1 MRTIVLITVGVAIA
15 VLLVLGCPTKPETPA
30 PPQQPI
36 PQPAPKLSGL
46 PIEMTVKQRT
56 TTVLPGSGGAVSV
69 TIDDITRGQVMVSLA
84 AKDGAV
90 LLGPTS
96 LTAGKSA
103 EFKLGD
109 ESYFVL
115 LEALDN
121 ELVGEDSATLVFS
134 DTLPTDEAPP
144 KVTASEAEQEPDA
157 ELEAAKIEQLIEH
170 VGSLEGAVFIRNGE
184 EHTPTEAAAH
194 LRRKWEAA
202 GGRITSAQQFIEQ
215 LASKS
220 SVSGETYRIRL
231 ADGTETTSGEYLRT
245 RLAEMDEQP

>member
-1 MRTIVLITVGVAIA
+1 MRTIVLITVGVALA

-30 PPQQPI
+30 PQQQPV
-36 PQPAPKLSGL
+36 PQPAPKLTGL

-56 TTVLPGSGGAVSV
+56 TTVVPGSGGAVSL

-96 LTAGKSA
+96 LAEGKSA

-115 LEALDN
+115 LEALEN
-121 ELVGEDSATLVFS
+121 ELVGDDSATLVFS
-134 DTLPTDEAPP
+134 DTLPPEEAPADA
-144 KVTASEAEQEPDA
+144 ASEGEEEPSA

-170 VGSLEGAVFIRNGE
+170 VASLEGAVFIRNGQ
-184 EHTPTEAAAH
+184 EHPPAEAAAH

-202 GGRITSAQQFIEQ
+202 AVEITTAEQFIEQ

-220 SVSGETYRIRL
+220 SVSGAPYKIRL
-231 ADGTETTSGEYLRT
+231 RDGTEMPSGDYLRQ
-245 RLAEMDEQP
+245 RLAEMERQD

>member
-1 MRTIVLITVGVAIA
+1 MRTIVLITVGVALA

-30 PPQQPI
+30 PQQQPV
-36 PQPAPKLSGL
+36 PQPAPKLTGL
-46 PIEMTVKQRT
+46 PIEMTVRQRT
-56 TTVLPGSGGAVSV
+56 TTVVPGSGGAVSV

-96 LTAGKSA
+96 LSAGKSA

-134 DTLPTDEAPP
+134 NTLPTDEAPS
-144 KVTASEAEQEPDA
+144 KMTASEAEQETDA

-170 VGSLEGAVFIRNGE
+170 VASLEGAVFIRNNE
-184 EHTPTEAAAH
+184 EHTPAEAAAH

-202 GGRITSAQQFIEQ
+202 GVEITTAEQFIEQ

-220 SVSGETYRIRL
+220 TVSGAPYKIRL
-231 ADGTETTSGEYLRT
+231 KDGTEMPSGDYLRQ
-245 RLAEMDEQP
+245 RLAEMERQD